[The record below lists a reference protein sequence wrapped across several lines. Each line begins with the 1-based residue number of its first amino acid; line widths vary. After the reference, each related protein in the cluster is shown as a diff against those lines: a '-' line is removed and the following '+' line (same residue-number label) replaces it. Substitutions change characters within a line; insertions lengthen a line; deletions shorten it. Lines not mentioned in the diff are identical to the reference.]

1 MNHETI
7 QLVCIA
13 VIAAAVVIQ
22 TVVLLGVLAGVGKA
36 LKAIKDEVD
45 DMKSS
50 VIPYVNTTRELVNR
64 LSPKVEST
72 MTDVSKKSSSGEL

>member
-22 TVVLLGVLAGVGKA
+22 TIVLLGVLAGVGKA
-36 LKAIKDEVD
+36 LK
-45 DMKSS
+45 
-50 VIPYVNTTRELVNR
+50 
-64 LSPKVEST
+64 
-72 MTDVSKKSSSGEL
+72 